1 MLTLAQYFKQSGLPL
16 SEARML
22 VAELLQVS
30 RAWMI
35 THDDYVLSQE
45 QLGQLQSLTQRRI
58 DGEPMAYI
66 LGEREFM
73 GLSFATSPAVLI
85 PRPDTELLV
94 ETALA
99 YLAEQAVHTSHMV
112 ETQSNL
118 DGMQKPRDVAP
129 DFHTSQIDGLHTQ
142 HEVHILD
149 KAGTYEQSEA
159 HVQSLDDGPN
169 QVLLQDNGCSQAKHI
184 VGMEAFKPC
193 KSVAFKEHTLRV
205 LDMGTG
211 SGAIALSIAHYH
223 PSAQVLASDFSPE
236 ALALAQRN
244 AQALQLKNVD
254 FVLSDWF
261 KAIPVQQF
269 DVIVSNPPYIH
280 KDDEH
285 LQQGDLRF
293 EPQQALTDFADGL
306 SAIRQIIAGAPAY
319 LKPGSPLWIEH
330 GWDQAAAVRELLE
343 KGGFVQVASRQ
354 DLAGIERISGGFF
367 PASSSTD

>member
-99 YLAEQAVHTSHMV
+99 YLAKQELVRSVAQTDILHEEHVLDKTGTCKQGDAHVQLRQD
-112 ETQSNL
+112 EGFGAATQSNSAPL
-118 DGMQKPRDVAP
+118 DI
-129 DFHTSQIDGLHTQ
+129 S
-142 HEVHILD
+142 
-149 KAGTYEQSEA
+149 
-159 HVQSLDDGPN
+159 
-169 QVLLQDNGCSQAKHI
+169 
-184 VGMEAFKPC
+184 
-193 KSVAFKEHTLRV
+193 LRV

-211 SGAIALSIAHYH
+211 SGAIAISIAHYH
-223 PSAQVLASDFSPE
+223 PSAQVLASDFSSE

-244 AQALQLKNVD
+244 AHTLQLKNVD

-261 KAIPVQQF
+261 KAIPAQAF
-269 DVIVSNPPYIH
+269 DLIVTNPPYIH

-285 LQQGDLRF
+285 LQQGDLRY

-319 LKPGSPLWIEH
+319 LKLGAPLWIEH
-330 GWDQAAAVRELLE
+330 GWDQAEAVRELLVN
-343 KGGFVQVASRQ
+343 GGFVQVESRQ

>member
-73 GLSFATSPAVLI
+73 GLSFATNPAVLI

-99 YLAEQAVHTSHMV
+99 YLAEHELVRSV
-112 ETQSNL
+112 VRKN
-118 DGMQKPRDVAP
+118 KP
-129 DFHTSQIDGLHTQ
+129 
-142 HEVHILD
+142 HEGHVLD
-149 KAGTYEQSEA
+149 KAGAYEQNEVDLQVEQSIEFAEA
-159 HVQSLDDGPN
+159 YTLAPN
-169 QVLLQDNGCSQAKHI
+169 TA
-184 VGMEAFKPC
+184 
-193 KSVAFKEHTLRV
+193 TLSV

-211 SGAIALSIAHYH
+211 SGAIALSIAYYQ
-223 PSAQVLASDFSPE
+223 PRAQVLVSDYS
-236 ALALAQRN
+236 ADGIALAQHN
-244 AQALQLKNVD
+244 AQNLQLKNVD

-261 KAIPVQQF
+261 KAIPAQQF
-269 DVIVSNPPYIH
+269 DLIVSNPPYIH

-285 LQQGDLRF
+285 LQQGDLRY

-319 LKPGSPLWIEH
+319 LKPGAPLWIEH
-330 GWDQAAAVRELLE
+330 GWDQAEAVRELLE

>member
-45 QLGQLQSLTQRRI
+45 QFTQLQLLAQRRI

-73 GLSFATSPAVLI
+73 GLSFATNPAVLI

-99 YLAEQAVHTSHMV
+99 YLAEHELVRSV
-112 ETQSNL
+112 VRKN
-118 DGMQKPRDVAP
+118 KP
-129 DFHTSQIDGLHTQ
+129 
-142 HEVHILD
+142 HEGHVLD
-149 KAGTYEQSEA
+149 KAGAYEQNEVDLQVEQSIEFAEA
-159 HVQSLDDGPN
+159 YTLAPN
-169 QVLLQDNGCSQAKHI
+169 TA
-184 VGMEAFKPC
+184 
-193 KSVAFKEHTLRV
+193 TLRV

-343 KGGFVQVASRQ
+343 QGGFVQVESRQ

-367 PASSSTD
+367 PAK

>member
-1 MLTLAQYFKQSGLPL
+1 MGDSGDKIKESSVLTLAQYFKQSGLPL

-22 VAELLQVS
+22 VAELLKVS

-45 QLGQLQSLTQRRI
+45 QLEQLRSLAQRRI

-94 ETALA
+94 ETALV
-99 YLAEQAVHTSHMV
+99 YLAEQKNDQTEGS
-112 ETQSNL
+112 
-118 DGMQKPRDVAP
+118 AP
-129 DFHTSQIDGLHTQ
+129 T
-142 HEVHILD
+142 V
-149 KAGTYEQSEA
+149 
-159 HVQSLDDGPN
+159 
-169 QVLLQDNGCSQAKHI
+169 
-184 VGMEAFKPC
+184 
-193 KSVAFKEHTLRV
+193 TLRV

-223 PSAQVLASDFSPE
+223 PSAHVLASDFSSE
-236 ALALAQRN
+236 ALALAERN
-244 AQALQLKNVD
+244 AQTLQLKNVD

-261 KAIPVQQF
+261 KAIPSQQF
-269 DVIVSNPPYIH
+269 DLIVSNPPYIH

-285 LQQGDLRF
+285 LQQGDLRY

-319 LKPGSPLWIEH
+319 LKLGAPLWIEH
-330 GWDQAAAVRELLE
+330 GWDQAEAVRELLE
-343 KGGFVQVASRQ
+343 KGGFVQVESRQ

-367 PASSSTD
+367 V

>member
-99 YLAEQAVHTSHMV
+99 YLAEQELARSVAQT
-112 ETQSNL
+112 
-118 DGMQKPRDVAP
+118 DKP
-129 DFHTSQIDGLHTQ
+129 
-142 HEVHILD
+142 HEGHILD

-343 KGGFVQVASRQ
+343 QGGFVQVESRQ

>member
-1 MLTLAQYFKQSGLPL
+1 MGKSRCAIGDGGDKIKESSVLTLAQYFKQSGLPL

-45 QLGQLQSLTQRRI
+45 QFTQLQLLAQRRI

-73 GLSFATSPAVLI
+73 GLAFATNPAVLI

-99 YLAEQAVHTSHMV
+99 YLAEHELVRSV
-112 ETQSNL
+112 VRKN
-118 DGMQKPRDVAP
+118 KP
-129 DFHTSQIDGLHTQ
+129 
-142 HEVHILD
+142 HEGHVLD
-149 KAGTYEQSEA
+149 KAGAYEQNEVDLQVEQSIESAEA
-159 HVQSLDDGPN
+159 YTLAPN
-169 QVLLQDNGCSQAKHI
+169 TA
-184 VGMEAFKPC
+184 
-193 KSVAFKEHTLRV
+193 TLSV

-211 SGAIALSIAHYH
+211 SGAIALSIAHYQ
-223 PSAQVLASDFSPE
+223 PRAQVLASDYSAD
-236 ALALAQRN
+236 ALALAQHN
-244 AQALQLKNVD
+244 AQNLQLKNVD

-261 KAIPVQQF
+261 KAIPAQQF
-269 DVIVSNPPYIH
+269 DLIVSNPPYIH

-285 LQQGDLRF
+285 LQQGDLRY

-319 LKPGSPLWIEH
+319 LKPGAPLWIEH
-330 GWDQAAAVRELLE
+330 GWDQAEAVRELLE
-343 KGGFVQVASRQ
+343 KGGFVQVESRQ

-367 PASSSTD
+367 PASSSTY